1 MARASTSTLLSLDRW
16 AKMLSLSPVHFNG
29 AAGSDI
35 WLDYGSCEDVWPQ
48 YAWQIDKEIAS
59 REEVAMAIGNA
70 ERDIANV
77 LGYWPAPVWSVDEMH
92 AYPHGTRGVKT
103 IEAEWGKIISPGKR
117 AVSTIEAG
125 ATVAYSDPDGD
136 GWAELATIT
145 VATDVTDKR
154 EIKVFTAGLG
164 GVAEWEI
171 RPLRNVVLSGGNA
184 VITVDA
190 WLLLDPDL
198 WEKHPSTDGFAAI
211 NITVAAN
218 FVDTVDVS
226 RVYNDTTQAGSKFY
240 SSQYRMDYAYGS
252 CPNCNG
258 SGCQVCGAT
267 VQEGCFTVINSRMSA
282 VRPFPASYSDGA
294 WSIAQFTNCVAPAE
308 VALNYYAGDMSQPY
322 RNSQSL
328 DPLSDYWAET
338 IMWLSVARLPK
349 GVCGCG
355 RVKERIDELQRD
367 MSMFRETQGGAIW
380 TRFEKM
386 SVFSNLFGTRVGE
399 VKAWERVA
407 NLVGDAV
414 WSAGAL

>member
-1 MARASTSTLLSLDRW
+1 MARASTPTLLSLDRW
-16 AKMLSLSPVHFNG
+16 AKMLALSPVHFNG
-29 AAGSDI
+29 AAGANI

-48 YAWQIDKEIAS
+48 YAWQIDKEIVS

-77 LGYWPAPVWSVDEMH
+77 LGYWPAPVWLTDEVH
-92 AYPHGTRGVKT
+92 SFPHSTYGVKT
-103 IEAEWGKIISPGKR
+103 IEAEWGKIIAPGRR
-117 AVSTIEAG
+117 ATSEIAAG
-125 ATVAYSDPDGD
+125 AEVVYSDPDGD

-145 VATDVTDKR
+145 VATDLTDKR

-164 GVAEWEI
+164 GIPEWEV
-171 RPLRNVVLSGGNA
+171 RPLRSITLSGGSA
-184 VITVDA
+184 VITLDA

-198 WEKHPSTDGFAAI
+198 WEKHPSTDGFVAI
-211 NITVAAN
+211 DITN
-218 FVDTVDVS
+218 TSKFVDTVDVT

-240 SSQYRMDYAYGS
+240 SSPYRMDYAYWS

-258 SGCQVCGAT
+258 SGCQVCGVS

-282 VRPFPASYSDGA
+282 VRPFPANYSDGA
-294 WSIAQFTNCVAPAE
+294 WSAVPFSHCVAPAE
-308 VALNYYAGDMSQPY
+308 VGLNYYAGEVDQ
-322 RNSQSL
+322 RFRTTQSL
-328 DPLSDYWAET
+328 DPLSDYLAEA

-355 RVKERIDELQRD
+355 RVKTRIDELQRD
-367 MSMFRETQGGAIW
+367 ASRFRDESGGPIY

-386 SVFSNLFGTRVGE
+386 SIFTNPFGTRVGE

-407 NLVGDAV
+407 TLIGDQV